1 MKTFFWLLTITTSSV
16 LAQAP
21 GPSSEMAEYYSDA
34 GKAETVSYLQKRIL
48 NGCTDPIKKGLPVVA
63 EEMSYRVDQIKA
75 TLGGKFSKSFSENPK
90 IKEALYKELESIGGD
105 SGCQVEGNDC
115 RARLV
120 ATSVYYFQ
128 NLRPDIPGCKDYSS
142 KPPMTK
148 GYDNNCEIEL
158 KYRNQRLKIYGQA
171 NGGMDSRGIYTDQLI
186 QQLNSVSD
194 KILKDVLH
202 RTVAMP
208 TKKKPEVKD
217 QINLNICNSV
227 PYGVV
232 YNYPLRMNI
241 YRDPISGIDPSQV
254 VVKVEKKT
262 EPAPCVEE
270 KLSLYSEFVP
280 LNFKEGESTTGID
293 QIDPV
298 KEKIKAFILANPNM
312 VITDVSVTSSSSRTP
327 YYKVGAG
334 GKKVLD
340 PESDQRNK
348 TLADERAKFAEQ
360 ALNELKGS
368 SSELSKVNFEIKS
381 ALAGPEFIAMDLNNR
396 FVTKDSPDYAK
407 KVQEVYDANKELFEK
422 EALVKSPS
430 DLMDEKRFSNLY
442 QAKYKPFQ
450 GFKINISGYKKESLK
465 CGESGG
471 APTKGSPAT
480 PGKGSNQ

>member
-1 MKTFFWLLTITTSSV
+1 MKTFFWLLTITTTQV

-21 GPSSEMAEYYSDA
+21 GPSSEMAEYFSDA
-34 GKAETVSYLQKRIL
+34 GKAETVSYLNKRIL

-63 EEMSYRVDQIKA
+63 DEMVYRVDQIKS
-75 TLGGKFSKSFSENPK
+75 TLEKSFSKSFSENPK
-90 IKEALYKELESIGGD
+90 IKEALYKELEAIGAD

-128 NLRPDIPGCKDYSS
+128 NLRPDIPGCKDYAS

-148 GYDNNCEIEL
+148 GFDNNCEIEL

-171 NGGMDSRGIYTDQLI
+171 NGGMDARGIYTDQLI
-186 QQLNSVSD
+186 QQLNNVSD
-194 KILKDVLH
+194 KIFRDVLH

-208 TKKKPEVKD
+208 KKKKPEVKD
-217 QINLNICNSV
+217 PINLNICNSV

-232 YNYPLRMNI
+232 YSYPHRMNI
-241 YRDPISGIDPSQV
+241 YRDPISGISLNQV
-254 VVKVEKKT
+254 VKIEKKT

-280 LNFKEGESTTGID
+280 LNFEEGRSTAGID

-312 VITDVSVTSSSSRTP
+312 IITDVSVTSSSSRTP

-348 TLADERAKFAEQ
+348 NLAEERAKFAEQ

-381 ALAGPEFIAMDLNNR
+381 ALAGPEFTATDLNNR

-407 KVQEVYDANKELFEK
+407 KVQEVYEANKELLEK
-422 EALVKSPS
+422 EALVKSSS
-430 DLMDEKRFSNLY
+430 DLLDEKRFSNLY

-450 GFKINISGYKKESLK
+450 GFRINISGYKKESMK
-465 CGESGG
+465 CGESAG
-471 APTKGSPAT
+471 APTKGSPTA
-480 PGKGSNQ
+480 PAKSSNQ

>member
-1 MKTFFWLLTITTSSV
+1 MKTYFWLLTLTTTQV

-21 GPSSEMAEYYSDA
+21 GPSSEMAEYFSDA

-63 EEMSYRVDQIKA
+63 DEMVYRVDQIKA
-75 TLGGKFSKSFSENPK
+75 TLEKSFSKSFSENPK
-90 IKEALYKELESIGGD
+90 IKEALYKELESIGAD

-128 NLRPDIPGCKDYSS
+128 NLRPDIPGCKDYAS

-148 GYDNNCEIEL
+148 GYDNSCEIEL
-158 KYRNQRLKIYGQA
+158 KYRNQSLKIYGQA
-171 NGGMDSRGIYTDQLI
+171 NGGMDARGIYTDQLV
-186 QQLNSVSD
+186 QQLNNVSD
-194 KILKDVLH
+194 KILRDVLH

-208 TKKKPEVKD
+208 NKKKPEVKD
-217 QINLNICNSV
+217 PINLNICNAV

-232 YNYPLRMNI
+232 YQYPLRMNL
-241 YRDPISGIDPSQV
+241 YRDPISGINPGQ

-280 LNFKEGESTTGID
+280 LNFEEGRSTAGID

-298 KEKIKAFILANPNM
+298 KEKIKAFIVANPNM
-312 VITDVSVTSSSSRTP
+312 IITDVSVTSSSSRTP

-348 TLADERAKFAEQ
+348 TLAEQRAKFAEQ

-381 ALAGPEFIAMDLNNR
+381 ALAGPEFTATDLNNR

-407 KVQEVYDANKELFEK
+407 KVQEVYEANKELLEK

-450 GFKINISGYKKESLK
+450 GFRINISGYKKESMK
-465 CGESGG
+465 CGEAG